1 LRQRNQERRH
11 AHPIPLPPRRPSKEL
26 RRKEREREKPVFN
39 TNIKIEIKNA
49 MFCTEEQFR
58 QGNFE
63 SEGSRALLRGDLFRK
78 KLMNPVF
85 FDSRQPSSKFLQQIY
100 RPTVQ
105 QENKR
110 KPTPTRSHTKES
122 LNHSKERRKTLPKHT
137 ASQAELRR
145 GSNGSNSARKIVVVS
160 ESSHSV
166 GKTPLRAAS
175 STNLKSRS
183 LSSQSVSAA
192 ASLASSHKKS
202 PIEVISRYGSSTL
215 KEKRVEQKVQE
226 AISRKLTLRMG

>member
-1 LRQRNQERRH
+1 
-11 AHPIPLPPRRPSKEL
+11 
-26 RRKEREREKPVFN
+26 
-39 TNIKIEIKNA
+39 
-49 MFCTEEQFR
+49 MR

-63 SEGSRALLRGDLFRK
+63 SEGSKALLRGDLFRK

-100 RPTVQ
+100 KPTVQ
-105 QENKR
+105 QDKR

-122 LNHSKERRKTLPKHT
+122 LNHSKERRKTLPKHA

-160 ESSHSV
+160 ESHSL
-166 GKTPLRAAS
+166 GKAPLRAVS

-183 LSSQSVSAA
+183 LSSQSVSAG
-192 ASLASSHKKS
+192 ASLGSSNKKS
-202 PIEVISRYGSSTL
+202 PIEVISRYGSSSL